1 MEESVKIAIDIMGGD
16 KSPDKNLEGINLFL
30 KRNKNIK
37 DVFFHI
43 YGDEIQIKSKIGN
56 FEYLKNNY
64 NITRYL
70 FLYVLVFCSDIHN
83 LNNLYN
89 FLNYLYLYRL

>member
-64 NITRYL
+64 KIHDTKIVVSDKLSALSTIKKGKNSIKL
-70 FLYVLVFCSDIHN
+70 F
-83 LNNLYN
+83 
-89 FLNYLYLYRL
+89 